1 MTMSRAPHPDVT
13 PSADGDQVAA
23 EEHDELQSRHHP
35 GVGPRRAIWWL
46 LQGIDRGGVILVWA
60 ITIVIF
66 GILRPDTFLTWGN
79 FQAILGTQAVLLILS
94 LALLLPFAAGEFD
107 LSVAGTLGL
116 GYVLIGYLTSL
127 ERWPLFPALVVT
139 IAAAVVVGLI
149 NAALVVWLGVS
160 SIIVTLGTGTAL
172 FGLGYAVLSQPVT
185 GIAPGFVSALSA
197 RLWGLPVPFYV
208 ALGITAILWYV
219 FRCTPVGQ
227 HTYFVGMSPRIARLS
242 GINVSR
248 IRVGVFVVAAVI
260 SALAGL
266 ALAGYTGASDPT
278 TANSYLLPVFAA
290 VFLGQTTIEP
300 GRFNPVGTVVSV
312 YFLSTG
318 VTGLQLMGLGNW
330 VGQVFYGLALI
341 AAVAVTRLSGRT
353 VLGGARFL

>member
-1 MTMSRAPHPDVT
+1 
-13 PSADGDQVAA
+13 
-23 EEHDELQSRHHP
+23 
-35 GVGPRRAIWWL
+35 
-46 LQGIDRGGVILVWA
+46 
-60 ITIVIF
+60 
-66 GILRPDTFLTWGN
+66 
-79 FQAILGTQAVLLILS
+79 
-94 LALLLPFAAGEFD
+94 
-107 LSVAGTLGL
+107 
-116 GYVLIGYLTSL
+116 
-127 ERWPLFPALVVT
+127 
-139 IAAAVVVGLI
+139 
-149 NAALVVWLGVS
+149 
-160 SIIVTLGTGTAL
+160 
-172 FGLGYAVLSQPVT
+172 
-185 GIAPGFVSALSA
+185 
-197 RLWGLPVPFYV
+197 
-208 ALGITAILWYV
+208 
-219 FRCTPVGQ
+219 
-227 HTYFVGMSPRIARLS
+227 
-242 GINVSR
+242 
-248 IRVGVFVVAAVI
+248 VFVVAAVI